1 MRAVVICLLA
11 VLAIASPSQSA
22 TLNLP
27 EPPLLEVAGGPPRTL
42 PVALRLSDELRSQVH
57 VVKTSPFDSIRY
69 PIGAYSAALLEKNL
83 GLVFRT
89 DAATQPDQGAERPI
103 AVLELTIESFV
114 AVIPHPAYKPYT
126 AEVVYRATVTDPDGT
141 VLFSS
146 AATASAQTSK
156 GMVSGIQAKS
166 LAGEA
171 AARAM
176 NDAMTQLL
184 ESLLAAEELD
194 GLEAPAV
201 SDRSG
206 ANAGGEP

>member
-1 MRAVVICLLA
+1 MRAVVISLLS
-11 VLAIASPSQSA
+11 VLMIASPSQSA

-27 EPPLLEVAGGPPRTL
+27 EAPRLEVKGGPPR
-42 PVALRLSDELRSQVH
+42 PVPIVLRLSDELASQIY
-57 VVKTSPFDSIRY
+57 VVKTSPFDTIKY
-69 PIGAYSAALLEKNL
+69 PIGSYSAALLAKNL
-83 GLVFRT
+83 DLVFRT
-89 DAATQPDQGAERPI
+89 DPAARATQDSGQAAP
-103 AVLELTIESFV
+103 VLELAIERFE

-126 AEVVYRATVTDPDGT
+126 ADVVYRATVKDPQGD
-141 VLFSS
+141 VLFTS

-156 GMVSGIQAKS
+156 GMLSGATAKR

-194 GLEAPAV
+194 GLEAQVGTAA
-201 SDRSG
+201 SE
-206 ANAGGEP
+206 ANPGGES

>member
-1 MRAVVICLLA
+1 MRAVAISLLA
-11 VLAIASPSQSA
+11 VLAIAAPSQSA

-27 EPPLLEVAGGPPRTL
+27 EPPLLEVAGGPPRAL
-42 PVALRLSDELRSQVH
+42 PVALRLSDELASQVH

-83 GLVFRT
+83 GRVFRT
-89 DAATQPDQGAERPI
+89 DAAAQLPQGADRPLAI
-103 AVLELTIESFV
+103 LELTIESFA

-156 GMVSGIQAKS
+156 GMVSGVQAKS

-171 AARAM
+171 AAQAM

-184 ESLLAAEELD
+184 ESLLTAEELA
-194 GLEAPAV
+194 GLEAPAGGEG
-201 SDRSG
+201 SG
-206 ANAGGEP
+206 ASAGGEP

>member
-11 VLAIASPSQSA
+11 VLAIAAPSQSA

-27 EPPLLEVAGGPPRTL
+27 EPPLLEVAGGPPRAV
-42 PVALRLSDELRSQVH
+42 PIVLRLSDELTSQLH
-57 VVKTSPFDSIRY
+57 VVKTSPFDTIRY
-69 PIGAYSAALLEKNL
+69 PIGSYSAALLEKNL
-83 GLVFRT
+83 GRVFRT
-89 DAATQPDQGAERPI
+89 DAPEQGSQDAGRSVP
-103 AVLELTIESFV
+103 VLELTIESFA
-114 AVIPHPAYKPYT
+114 AVIPHPAYKPYA

-184 ESLLAAEELD
+184 ESLLTAEELD

-201 SDRSG
+201 SDGSG